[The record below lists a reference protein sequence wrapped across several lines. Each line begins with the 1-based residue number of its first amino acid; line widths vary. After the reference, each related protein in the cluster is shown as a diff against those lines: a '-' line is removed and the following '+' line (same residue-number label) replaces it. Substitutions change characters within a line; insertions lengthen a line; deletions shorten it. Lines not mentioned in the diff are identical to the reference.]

1 MTDEEIKKLEKRLD
15 KLLPKYTE
23 LENKMRN
30 LRIEINQIYS
40 KLDGSWQKKKTA

>member
-15 KLLPKYTE
+15 RLLIKYTE
-23 LENKMRN
+23 VDNKMRD

-40 KLDGSWQKKKTA
+40 KLDGAWQKKKTA